1 MSFEHWIAL
10 LGLIVSAASLLVTI
24 TGGILAILGYRKII
38 RSTDENAKERQA
50 GLERAAD
57 TLQGMG
63 QSITGSIKRDKY
75 TVTVFMVLIVFG
87 FFRIGQLVF
96 TLRDRVKKLEQKTKY
111 T

>member
-38 RSTDENAKERQA
+38 KSTDENAKERQA
-50 GLERAAD
+50 ALERAAD

-63 QSITGSIKRDKY
+63 QSFIGSIKRDKY
-75 TVTVFMVLIVFG
+75 TIMGFMLVMILG
-87 FFRIGQLVF
+87 FVWTGNLVF
-96 TLRDRVKKLEQKTKY
+96 KLSDRIKKLEQKD
-111 T
+111 